1 MNINDNIN
9 SKTMDTKDINSKTMD
24 SKTMDSK
31 DMNIKTMYAFQLHDL
46 NSELYKK
53 YLSYIDKFF
62 KKKVSKKNEV
72 YDKKYLDGK
81 YILIDRKDK
90 SKKIVITPSQFINMN
105 ELYFSMNTECNKL
118 LYEITLLIETKS
130 NINDEHRQKFD
141 ELKNKYL
148 IMKEK
153 LNDIQLINDDFY
165 KITQELLDVKIKE
178 SNNLAKYYQIRNI
191 SYEKIKTMISE
202 KDKNELILLFKKNQ
216 NKIPIQ
222 TEINRIAKKYK
233 ISSND
238 IENWFSWIEASYLYL
253 LVKRDINEL
262 DKEIMK
268 EENKFDFNTKY
279 MIIKKPIISK

>member
-1 MNINDNIN
+1 MNINDSI
-9 SKTMDTKDINSKTMD
+9 DIKNM
-24 SKTMDSK
+24 
-31 DMNIKTMYAFQLHDL
+31 DMNIKDMYAFQLHDL

-62 KKKVSKKNEV
+62 KKKISKKNEI

-81 YILIDRKDK
+81 YILIDKKNK
-90 SKKIVITPSQFINMN
+90 SKKIVITPSEFINMH
-105 ELYFSMNTECNKL
+105 ELYFSMNNECNKL
-118 LYEITLLIETKS
+118 LYNITLLIETKS
-130 NINDEHRQKFD
+130 NINDQHRQKFD

-165 KITQELLDVKIKE
+165 KVTQELLDKKIKE
-178 SNNLAKYYQIRNI
+178 SNNLAKYYQIRNV

-202 KDKNELILLFKKNQ
+202 KDKNELILLFKNNK

-233 ISSND
+233 TSSND